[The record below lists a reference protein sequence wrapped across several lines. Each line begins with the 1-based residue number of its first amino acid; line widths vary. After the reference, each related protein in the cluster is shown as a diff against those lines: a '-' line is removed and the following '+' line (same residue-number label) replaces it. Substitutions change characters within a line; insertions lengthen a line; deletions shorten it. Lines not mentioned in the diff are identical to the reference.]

1 MAMSG
6 ILGPGDTLSPG
17 RAQCLERAQ
26 GEICMTEPSSTPS
39 TSTFVIRF
47 WREWSA
53 TVERWRG
60 RIEHVQSGQHADF
73 LDLAG
78 VSEFIQSLGVMPDR
92 PASPRRA
99 DE

>member
-1 MAMSG
+1 
-6 ILGPGDTLSPG
+6 
-17 RAQCLERAQ
+17 
-26 GEICMTEPSSTPS
+26 MTEPSSTPS
-39 TSTFVIRF
+39 TSTFVVRF

-53 TVERWRG
+53 NAERWRG

-78 VSEFIQSLGVMPDR
+78 VSAFIQSLGVMADR
-92 PASPRRA
+92 RASPRRA

>member
-1 MAMSG
+1 M
-6 ILGPGDTLSPG
+6 
-17 RAQCLERAQ
+17 E
-26 GEICMTEPSSTPS
+26 EPPPTPS

-53 TVERWRG
+53 TTERWRG
-60 RIEHVQSGQHADF
+60 RIEHVQSGRHTDF

-78 VSEFIQSLGVMPDR
+78 VSAFIQSVGVMADR
-92 PASPRRA
+92 PAFPQRA